1 MDSLILFVSF
11 FQSAMKTFSLFLL
24 ISISGLFLFTS
35 CVGTDG
41 KKIDPVTKYDEP
53 YRPLIHFSPPSMWM
67 NDPNGLVFFEG
78 EYHLFYQYY
87 PESTVWGPMH
97 WGHAVSKD
105 LVHWQHLPIA
115 LSPDKLGYIFS
126 GSAVIDFKNT
136 SGLGKPKRPAMIAI
150 YTYHSPILKK
160 EKKNNFQT
168 QGMAYSLDKGRTW
181 TKYSGN
187 PILLNPGLKDF
198 RDPKVSWNVET
209 KKWIMTLA
217 AGNYIRFYSSPN
229 LKNWTYESEFGKT
242 KGAHG
247 GVWECPDLLKMPVKN
262 VKGESKW
269 VLLVS
274 INPGGP
280 NGGSATQYFTG
291 KFDGHQFVSDDER
304 IRWIDYGKDNY
315 AGVSFSGISEKDK
328 RTISIGWMSNWQY
341 ATSVPTTPWRS
352 AMTFPRQL
360 NLEKGKDEYYI
371 SSNPVDEVEQLRENK
386 ITIKPFVTKDK
397 KELSTALPFTLSAFE
412 IMADF
417 SLPQKGGTSEFGF
430 ELYNTKGE
438 NILIG
443 YNDQMKRFFINR
455 QNSGKH
461 DFSKDFEAIH
471 ISGKMKKESNITMHI
486 IIDVASVEL
495 FGQSGKIVMT
505 DIFFPNEAF
514 KDLSVYSKNGT
525 VKCNGI
531 TIYKLHNIWKQ

>member
-1 MDSLILFVSF
+1 
-11 FQSAMKTFSLFLL
+11 MKTFSLFLL
-24 ISISGLFLFTS
+24 ILISGLFLFPS
-35 CVGTDG
+35 CNGAEG
-41 KKIDPVTKYDEP
+41 KSKDSVSIYEEP

-87 PESTVWGPMH
+87 PDSAVWGPMH

-115 LSPDKLGYIFS
+115 LYPDQLGYIFS

-136 SGLGKPKRPAMIAI
+136 SGFGKPKRPAMIAI
-150 YTYHSPILKK
+150 FTYHSPIL
-160 EKKNNFQT
+160 EKAGKINFQT

-187 PILLNPGLKDF
+187 PILPNPGLKDF

-209 KKWIMTLA
+209 RKWIMTLA
-217 AGNYIRFYSSPN
+217 AGNCIRFYSSPN
-229 LKNWTYESEFGKT
+229 LKKWTYESEFGKN

-274 INPGGP
+274 INPGGQ

-291 KFDGHQFVSDDER
+291 DFDGHQFVCNNDR
-304 IRWIDYGKDNY
+304 IHWIDYGKDNY
-315 AGVSFSGISEKDK
+315 AGVTFSGISEKDG

-360 NLEKGKDEYYI
+360 NLAKGTDEYYI
-371 SSNPVDEVEQLRENK
+371 TSNPVDEVERLRERK
-386 ITIKPFVTKDK
+386 ITIKPFVTKDT
-397 KELSTALPFTLSAFE
+397 KELSKELSFTLSAIE
-412 IMADF
+412 VIADF
-417 SLPQKGGTSEFGF
+417 SLPSTGGASEFGF
-430 ELYNTKGE
+430 ELYNSKNE

-443 YNDQMKRFFINR
+443 YSDQMKRFIINR
-455 QNSGKH
+455 KNSGM
-461 DFSKDFEAIH
+461 DSFSKDFEGIH
-471 ISGKMKKESNITMHI
+471 ISGQMKTESNITMHL

-495 FGQSGKIVMT
+495 FGQSGKVAMT
-505 DIFFPNEAF
+505 EIFFPNEPY
-514 KDLSVYSKNGT
+514 KDLRVYSKNGT